1 MRACSKGRALAS
13 AGLIFIAV
21 VGLWL
26 LWGQDGGW
34 PSVTLGMLGAAG
46 AGLVVWAAARLGVAD
61 REGSGLFARAPATLL
76 LVALRAPGR
85 VRDAW
90 RVFAAALGARART
103 PVFVRLRLRPV
114 STEGA
119 AAVVAAMSGAPG
131 AVAIDA
137 SLDSL
142 LAHVLVESDVDV
154 AALQTLERDALRAAG
169 ASGGT

>member
-1 MRACSKGRALAS
+1 MCACGKGHALAS
-13 AGLIFIAV
+13 AGLIFIAL

-26 LWGQDGGW
+26 LWGQDAGW
-34 PSVTLGMLGAAG
+34 PLAMRGMLGAAC
-46 AGLVVWAAARLGVAD
+46 AGLVVWAASRLGATD
-61 REGSGLFARAPATLL
+61 REGAGLFTRAPAAAL
-76 LVALRAPGR
+76 LVALRGPGR
-85 VRDAW
+85 LRDGL
-90 RVFAAALGARART
+90 RVMAAAVGARTRA

-137 SLDSL
+137 SHDSL

-154 AALQTLERDALRAAG
+154 AALQRLERDALRAAG
-169 ASGGT
+169 AP